1 MAEISLFQVG
11 GNELTNLKAV
21 AAIIKLLLQIG
32 EWDKVVVLNMYTFC
46 RLYLEVGVR
55 LLIQHVV
62 SLAHSFYGSREI
74 MACLKCI

>member
-32 EWDKVVVLNMYTFC
+32 E
-46 RLYLEVGVR
+46 
-55 LLIQHVV
+55 
-62 SLAHSFYGSREI
+62 
-74 MACLKCI
+74 